1 MIPRWTPLL
10 LLLAGSLPAA
20 AAKFPDDLAITR
32 TRNVFDS
39 TRQVSS
45 SRSNHSYTPTATVR
59 QDTLRLCGVWEADGA
74 IVAISESSS
83 GTTAP
88 LQPGGMVGTWKIE
101 SISLKEV
108 LLVEGTVRLHWRPGA
123 SLVRTE
129 GGKWTLSQTEI
140 TPADSPVAAGPA
152 SPSTPSATEPGKP
165 AEPSTTSGST
175 GSSTEDIL
183 KRLKERREKETKK

>member
-1 MIPRWTPLL
+1 MIPRWIPLL
-10 LLLAGSLPAA
+10 LLPIGALPAA
-20 AAKFPDDLAITR
+20 AAKIPDDLAITR

-45 SRSNHSYTPTATVR
+45 SRSSHSYTPTVTVR
-59 QDTLRLCGVWEADGA
+59 QDALRLCGVWEADGA

-140 TPADSPVAAGPA
+140 TPADSPGAARSSA
-152 SPSTPSATEPGKP
+152 PSATEPGKP
-165 AEPSTTSGST
+165 AEPATTSGST

-183 KRLKERREKETKK
+183 KRLKERREKEIKK